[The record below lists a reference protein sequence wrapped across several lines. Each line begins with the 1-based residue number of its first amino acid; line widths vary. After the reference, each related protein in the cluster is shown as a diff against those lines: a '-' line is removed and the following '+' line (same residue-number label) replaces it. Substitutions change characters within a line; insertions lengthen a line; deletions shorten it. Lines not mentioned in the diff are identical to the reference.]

1 MLSLNVVF
9 KNEAELDEIIGKIIN
24 DLNDYAQNNDLYDYG
39 LPIHGEHNVNM
50 KKIIKE
56 RILLKNF

>member
-1 MLSLNVVF
+1 MLLLNVVF
-9 KNEAELDEIIGKIIN
+9 KNEAELDDIIGKIIN
-24 DLNDYAQNNDLYDYG
+24 DLNDYAQNNDSYDYG
-39 LPIHGEHNVNM
+39 LPVYGEHIVNM